1 MTLKD
6 LKNDREITAIVSVS
20 EEQIEML
27 GYTEHS
33 IRHVS
38 IVAKRAGELL
48 KKLGYDEHTVEL
60 AEIPG
65 YLHDIGNS
73 VSRIDHAQSGAILSY
88 LLQTARGMDYKDAAQ
103 IMMAIGNHDEQFGV
117 PVSAVSAALIIADK
131 SDVHKSRVKNV
142 IEDKY
147 NVEDIHDRVNLAAES
162 SFITVDGENKR
173 IVLEVTI
180 DTAVCDVV
188 DYFKIYLN
196 RMNMCTAAAK
206 LLGYEFGLEINKV
219 RFQ

>member
-6 LKNDREITAIVSVS
+6 LKNDREITAIISVS
-20 EEQIEML
+20 EEQIERL

-48 KKLGYDEHTVEL
+48 KKLGYDEQTVNA
-60 AEIPG
+60 AEIAG

-73 VSRIDHAQSGAILSY
+73 VSRIDHAQSGAILAY
-88 LLQTARGMDYKDAAQ
+88 RLLTERGMDYRDAAE

-131 SDVHKSRVKNV
+131 SDVHKSRVKKS

-162 SFITVDGENKR
+162 SFITVDEENKR

-180 DTAVCDVV
+180 DTAVCEVV

-196 RMNMCTAAAK
+196 RMNMCTTAAK
-206 LLGYEFGLEINKV
+206 LLGYDFGLEINKV

>member
-60 AEIPG
+60 AEIAG

-88 LLQTARGMDYKDAAQ
+88 HLLTARGMDYKDAAQ

-196 RMNMCTAAAK
+196 RMNICTAAAK
-206 LLGYEFGLEINKV
+206 PLGYEFGLEINKV

>member
-60 AEIPG
+60 AEIAG

-88 LLQTARGMDYKDAAQ
+88 HLLTARGMDYKDAAQ
-103 IMMAIGNHDEQFGV
+103 IMMA
-117 PVSAVSAALIIADK
+117 VSYTHLT
-131 SDVHKSRVKNV
+131 
-142 IEDKY
+142 
-147 NVEDIHDRVNLAAES
+147 LP
-162 SFITVDGENKR
+162 T
-173 IVLEVTI
+173 T
-180 DTAVCDVV
+180 
-188 DYFKIYLN
+188 
-196 RMNMCTAAAK
+196 
-206 LLGYEFGLEINKV
+206 
-219 RFQ
+219 

>member
-60 AEIPG
+60 AEIAG

-73 VSRIDHAQSGAILSY
+73 VSRIDHAQS
-88 LLQTARGMDYKDAAQ
+88 
-103 IMMAIGNHDEQFGV
+103 GV

>member
-6 LKNDREITAIVSVS
+6 LKNDREITAIISVS

-48 KKLGYDEHTVEL
+48 KKLGYDECLVNM
-60 AEIPG
+60 AEIAG

-73 VSRIDHAQSGAILSY
+73 VSRIDHAQSGAILAY
-88 LLQTARGMDYKDAAQ
+88 RLLTERGMDYRDAAE

-131 SDVHKSRVKNV
+131 SDVHKSRVKKS

-162 SFITVDGENKR
+162 SFVTVDEENKR

-180 DTAVCDVV
+180 DTAVCEVV

-196 RMNMCTAAAK
+196 RMNMCTSAAK
-206 LLGYEFGLEINKV
+206 LLGYDFGLEINKV

>member
-60 AEIPG
+60 AEIAG

-88 LLQTARGMDYKDAAQ
+88 HLLTARGMDYKDAAQ

-173 IVLEVTI
+173 IVL
-180 DTAVCDVV
+180 
-188 DYFKIYLN
+188 
-196 RMNMCTAAAK
+196 
-206 LLGYEFGLEINKV
+206 
-219 RFQ
+219 

>member
-6 LKNDREITAIVSVS
+6 LKNDREITAIISVS

-48 KKLGYDEHTVEL
+48 KKLGYDERLVNM
-60 AEIPG
+60 AEIAG

-73 VSRIDHAQSGAILSY
+73 VSRIDHAQSGAILAY
-88 LLQTARGMDYKDAAQ
+88 RLLTERGMDYRDAAE

-131 SDVHKSRVKNV
+131 SDVHKSRVKKS

-162 SFITVDGENKR
+162 SFVTVDEENKR

-180 DTAVCDVV
+180 DTAVCEVV

-196 RMNMCTAAAK
+196 RMNMCTSAAK
-206 LLGYEFGLEINKV
+206 LLGYDFGLEINKV

>member
-1 MTLKD
+1 
-6 LKNDREITAIVSVS
+6 
-20 EEQIEML
+20 
-27 GYTEHS
+27 
-33 IRHVS
+33 
-38 IVAKRAGELL
+38 
-48 KKLGYDEHTVEL
+48 
-60 AEIPG
+60 
-65 YLHDIGNS
+65 
-73 VSRIDHAQSGAILSY
+73 
-88 LLQTARGMDYKDAAQ
+88 MDYKDAAQ

-196 RMNMCTAAAK
+196 A
-206 LLGYEFGLEINKV
+206 
-219 RFQ
+219 

>member
-1 MTLKD
+1 MPD
-6 LKNDREITAIVSVS
+6 LEK
-20 EEQIEML
+20 
-27 GYTEHS
+27 
-33 IRHVS
+33 
-38 IVAKRAGELL
+38 LL
-48 KKLGYDEHTVEL
+48 ET
-60 AEIPG
+60 
-65 YLHDIGNS
+65 DIGGFSLGNLLAS
-73 VSRIDHAQSGAILSY
+73 VVIFLVSLIIIKLLMKAIKKALDRSKLERAIRSFILSCARV
-88 LLQTARGMDYKDAAQ
+88 LLW
-103 IMMAIGNHDEQFGV
+103 V
-117 PVSAVSAALIIADK
+117 LVALIIADK

-142 IEDKY
+142 IEDTY